1 MDKKSDILTKVGKDA
16 GFKVPEGYF
25 ADFADKMAAS
35 LPEKQIKIERKPTR
49 WMRIRPYVYMAAMFA
64 GVWCMMYIFKD
75 LKVRSGE
82 AAAQGQIAEALND
95 KDGFNDIM
103 KSGQIS
109 EMDILNDSTLYLEDS
124 SIEFDTTVN

>member
-25 ADFADKMAAS
+25 ADFAEKMAAS
-35 LPEKQIKIERKPTR
+35 LPEREIPVQKKPTR

-64 GVWCMMYIFKD
+64 GVWCMMYLFKD
-75 LKVRSGE
+75 LKTRSGE
-82 AAAQGQIAEALND
+82 FAAEGQIAEAMKD
-95 KDGFNDIM
+95 KVMIQELE

-109 EMDILNDSTLYLEDS
+109 VEDLLNDTTELDS
-124 SIEFDTTVN
+124 SIDFDTTIN